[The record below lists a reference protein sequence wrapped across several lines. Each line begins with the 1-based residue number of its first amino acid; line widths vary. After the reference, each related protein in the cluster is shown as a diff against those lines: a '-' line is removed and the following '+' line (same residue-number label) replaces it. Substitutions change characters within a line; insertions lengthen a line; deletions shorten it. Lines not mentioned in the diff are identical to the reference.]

1 MADETMVDFALV
13 AYLEDGQWQVGSL
26 PPRAAEEMH
35 AFVHALRQQQSDGVA
50 LGLCSYGDD
59 FFLAVRLH
67 GEDVRVLLS
76 DVSAVG
82 EWPIAQQA
90 LELIDEPEPED
101 DGDVAPGGDLGIF
114 ADLGVSPMEVAAICG
129 ELELYPDE
137 MLGQIAAHIGFG
149 PQFEQAVDPDKA

>member
-1 MADETMVDFALV
+1 MAEETMVDFALV

-101 DGDVAPGGDLGIF
+101 DVDVAPGGDLGIF
-114 ADLGVSPMEVAAICG
+114 ADLGVEVPTTWDEFLAAC
-129 ELELYPDE
+129 DTFT
-137 MLGQIAAHIGFG
+137 AAGVTPIYSTFRE
-149 PQFEQAVDPDKA
+149 PWTVAM